1 MEALA
6 GPAPDAEPACGF
18 AGCRLFRMGRSG
30 PVAGPTGTDGFG
42 SEALATTLCPG
53 HQPFDHGGTGEWRSQ
68 LVEAAI
74 AEAKSGK
81 RKLKPSCSKRAET
94 TC

>member
-6 GPAPDAEPACGF
+6 GPASDAEPACGF
-18 AGCRLFRMGRSG
+18 AGSRLFRIGRSG
-30 PVAGPTGTDGFG
+30 PVTGAEGADGL
-42 SEALATTLCPG
+42 SPENVATTLCPG

-81 RKLKPSCSKRAET
+81 RKLKPSSSKRAET